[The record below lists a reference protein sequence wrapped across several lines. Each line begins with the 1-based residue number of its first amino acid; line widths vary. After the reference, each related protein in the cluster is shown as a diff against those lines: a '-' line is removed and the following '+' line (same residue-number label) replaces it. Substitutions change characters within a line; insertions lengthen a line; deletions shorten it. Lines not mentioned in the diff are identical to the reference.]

1 MDGEVT
7 FSNPS
12 FRNTLWTMRNEFNDA
27 TLICNGRKSKFGCH
41 KIVLASVSGI
51 FRDMLRKSNEID
63 LGEVSNEDCHRFLKF
78 IYLGK
83 IKMRKLD
90 QDRMTELG
98 KRFAVKGLQRARTA
112 SSSSSSSSSS
122 ESNSSDCDVDAN
134 KSIFDLPAELL
145 INILVRLPTHDLLVN
160 VAAVSK
166 YFYQL
171 AKDPMVHVKVFLPAN
186 IDLGPA
192 VNFLRKASQIQQLKI
207 FTYDDTELQLRPK
220 PFSGEAVQQVFCDE
234 LLIAVS
240 SHPNLRVVD
249 VNGLRASATAFN
261 PLSMTKF
268 FTNLENLSLH
278 IEMTSGTID
287 KLHLELTFAIMA
299 SIGKLKRIK
308 LRGVS
313 SMDANHLTS
322 LAISCKQLKCFT
334 SDCPLSNSQ
343 QVSIYKARRDTLKHF
358 DVDSISWDDE
368 IFESLSQCQKIDKLT
383 EYIYPFF
390 AGINKLKNLR
400 AIHIEFDPNQ
410 SLEVLRET
418 FTDNALPRIE
428 SIGITTVCNERKIYP
443 LIARACPNVKVL
455 YMCSTNENIE
465 LETLQKMI
473 YRYSKLEIVITNMT
487 LSWLRFNVSDLFTD
501 AADKLKKLEYVG
513 FDFGNSPRSEARRLF
528 ENIPSL
534 ICASYKRH
542 LYVKST
548 ETIESV
554 ISFEK
559 HFEFF
564 NKISILHLRK

>member
-98 KRFAVKGLQRARTA
+98 KRFAVKGVQRARTA

-192 VNFLRKASQIQQLKI
+192 VNFLRKALKAEKGPI
-207 FTYDDTELQLRPK
+207 RTIGTKRSCTAWYADKVTRLGY
-220 PFSGEAVQQVFCDE
+220 FS
-234 LLIAVS
+234 
-240 SHPNLRVVD
+240 
-249 VNGLRASATAFN
+249 
-261 PLSMTKF
+261 
-268 FTNLENLSLH
+268 
-278 IEMTSGTID
+278 
-287 KLHLELTFAIMA
+287 
-299 SIGKLKRIK
+299 
-308 LRGVS
+308 
-313 SMDANHLTS
+313 
-322 LAISCKQLKCFT
+322 
-334 SDCPLSNSQ
+334 
-343 QVSIYKARRDTLKHF
+343 
-358 DVDSISWDDE
+358 
-368 IFESLSQCQKIDKLT
+368 
-383 EYIYPFF
+383 
-390 AGINKLKNLR
+390 
-400 AIHIEFDPNQ
+400 
-410 SLEVLRET
+410 
-418 FTDNALPRIE
+418 
-428 SIGITTVCNERKIYP
+428 
-443 LIARACPNVKVL
+443 KVL
-455 YMCSTNENIE
+455 GRNFLAKVAQI
-465 LETLQKMI
+465 
-473 YRYSKLEIVITNMT
+473 ITNFLVSFDKNQF
-487 LSWLRFNVSDLFTD
+487 LSKN
-501 AADKLKKLEYVG
+501 
-513 FDFGNSPRSEARRLF
+513 
-528 ENIPSL
+528 
-534 ICASYKRH
+534 
-542 LYVKST
+542 
-548 ETIESV
+548 
-554 ISFEK
+554 
-559 HFEFF
+559 
-564 NKISILHLRK
+564 